1 MAPLCGAIVCHYVQC
16 AMCTRGRGDLW
27 WSLYVHSLPGKTP
40 SPCTQSQYTA
50 SNNLT
55 FDCFDCVLLLL
66 SFFSLQFFSICS
78 ERSSLPVH
86 ALWSWYDIHN
96 RISWVS
102 WYALCSG
109 CMCAHK
115 YFAFYMKY
123 KKKGEQQKRSTFWH
137 TCKKRVML
145 RLRLFWP
152 KKNCGKSA

>member
-1 MAPLCGAIVCHYVQC
+1 MWCNVPLC
-16 AMCTRGRGDLW
+16 AMCNVYKRQRRPL
-27 WSLYVHSLPGKTP
+27 VHSLPGKTP
-40 SPCTQSQYTA
+40 SPCTPSQYTV

-115 YFAFYMKY
+115 YCAFYMKY

-137 TCKKRVML
+137 TCKKRVRL

-152 KKNCGKSA
+152 KKICGKSA